1 MFALVTGFPLFIGLV
16 KGSISFLCLISVT
29 PIMLLL
35 SGRSHVRC
43 LYTVLLALSGSC
55 SFILVLCGVEFV
67 AQGESYLS
75 ELGYIIAHSAYSAVY
90 QYVRIVG
97 FQKVVVVAAGGVNGV
112 YIKQYTGRQREV
124 VAPDKCTDRVVQ

>member
-35 SGRSHVRC
+35 SERSHVRR

-55 SFILVLCGVEFV
+55 SFIL
-67 AQGESYLS
+67 
-75 ELGYIIAHSAYSAVY
+75 AVCS
-90 QYVRIVG
+90 IE
-97 FQKVVVVAAGGVNGV
+97 A
-112 YIKQYTGRQREV
+112 I
-124 VAPDKCTDRVVQ
+124 